1 MSRGTA
7 ACGGTWDMHKG
18 EILPGPISPTS
29 ISLPF
34 IAYFGWILA
43 YDLREFICVTDPP
56 VLP

>member
-1 MSRGTA
+1 
-7 ACGGTWDMHKG
+7 MHNG
-18 EILPGPISPTS
+18 EILPERISPTS